1 VPDASASV
9 LFVIGLAVAA
19 VAFVLLVFAANSVL
33 SPRKPTAEKAEPFEC
48 GMPQIGEPH
57 TPLRLRFAVI
67 AVLFVLFDAE
77 SVLLFAVASR
87 LRGSGAGSLAVLGF
101 VAFLGFGL
109 LYAWRKGVLQWR

>member
-9 LFVIGLAVAA
+9 LFVIGLAVAS
-19 VAFVLLVFAANSVL
+19 VAFVLLVFGANALL
-33 SPRKPTAEKAEPFEC
+33 SPRKPGAEKSEPYEC

-87 LRGSGAGSLAVLGF
+87 LRGSGAGALSVLAFVGF
-101 VAFLGFGL
+101 LAFGL
-109 LYAWRKGVLQWR
+109 LYAWRKGVLAWR

>member
-19 VAFVLLVFAANSVL
+19 VAFVLLVFGANELL
-33 SPRKPTAEKAEPFEC
+33 SPRKPGAEKSEPYEC

-87 LRGSGAGSLAVLGF
+87 LRGSGAGALSVLAFVGF
-101 VAFLGFGL
+101 LAFGL

>member
-1 VPDASASV
+1 MPDASASV
-9 LFVIGLAVAA
+9 LFVIGLAIAA
-19 VAFVLLVFAANSVL
+19 VAFVLLVFGANGLL
-33 SPRKPTAEKAEPFEC
+33 SPRKPSAEKSEPFEC

-87 LRGSGAGSLAVLGF
+87 LRGSGAGALSVLAF
-101 VAFLGFGL
+101 VAFLAFGL
-109 LYAWRKGVLQWR
+109 VYAWRKGVLQWR